1 MPLSKR
7 ILAFD
12 IVTHRK
18 HADSF
23 AHYRYIHKHPRK
35 LSGLPR
41 SLKAVLLEE
50 FLS

>member
-12 IVTHRK
+12 IVTH
-18 HADSF
+18 AGSF
-23 AHYRYIHKHPRK
+23 AHYRYIHKHPRE

-41 SLKAVLLEE
+41 RLKAVLLEV